1 MTTRSGQAAGGREKA
16 GAKPDGLDWAAKM
29 HFCRSNRCHLPLLDG
44 WSSAQR
50 TPRTPPSGTSGT
62 SGTAGTSKPTTGAL
76 IESGDWAQKTTLM
89 QLNHQHTPAHQL
101 AAGKTTNKLRET
113 RCRILARLCRN
124 RGKPGNHH
132 TDAPLTIDSVRG
144 MEPRGTCSC
153 SPAARSA
160 FASGCRFRKKD
171 PHARR
176 CNSHHASDRY
186 TR

>member
-50 TPRTPPSGTSGT
+50 TPRTPSSGTSGT

-124 RGKPGNHH
+124 HH
-132 TDAPLTIDSVRG
+132 TDAPSTIDLVRG

-153 SPAARSA
+153 SPAARAHSPQVTV
-160 FASGCRFRKKD
+160 FAKRPPC
-171 PHARR
+171 PR